1 MHDLQTTI
9 QSQVREISRRDE
21 KLSDLRRQLGNLEA
35 LAQGQKDKL
44 KTNKAEVRASDIIHC
59 R

>member
-44 KTNKAEVRASDIIHC
+44 KTNKAEVRASDSIHC